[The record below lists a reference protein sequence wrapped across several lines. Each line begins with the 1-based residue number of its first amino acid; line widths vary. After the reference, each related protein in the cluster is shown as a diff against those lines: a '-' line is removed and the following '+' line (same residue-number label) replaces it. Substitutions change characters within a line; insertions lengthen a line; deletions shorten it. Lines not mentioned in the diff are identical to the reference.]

1 MLKKMAYMNK
11 AHEATILMVTHD
23 AIAASYA
30 TRVMFIKDGQLFHEI
45 YKGNDDR
52 KTFFNKIIEVES
64 LLDGD
69 LNDL

>member
-1 MLKKMAYMNK
+1 
-11 AHEATILMVTHD
+11 MVTHD
-23 AIAASYA
+23 ALAASYGS
-30 TRVMFIKDGQLFHEI
+30 RVIFIKDGQIFHEI

-64 LLDGD
+64 VLGGD